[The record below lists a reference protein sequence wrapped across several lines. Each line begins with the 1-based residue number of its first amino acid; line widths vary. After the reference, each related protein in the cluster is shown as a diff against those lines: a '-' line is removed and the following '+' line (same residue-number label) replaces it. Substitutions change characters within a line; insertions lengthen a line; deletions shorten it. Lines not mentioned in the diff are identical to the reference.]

1 MPRDADGAR
10 TVAEEIAPTL
20 RILDGLVSTDA
31 AAVGSF
37 TIADCAVAP
46 VSVPHHPPGLDL
58 IRTRTSAPSATR
70 VIARPA
76 FAAAGPVI

>member
-1 MPRDADGAR
+1 M
-10 TVAEEIAPTL
+10 AEEIAPTL

-46 VSVPHHPPGLDL
+46 VLYRTTHSGLDL
-58 IRTRTSAPSATR
+58 DPYPNIRALRDR

-76 FAAAGPVI
+76 FAAAEPVI